1 MPTSERNSNSSSMA
15 FAPID
20 SETRQKA
27 QDVIDY
33 WYDDVGEARWWKK
46 DAALDA
52 EIKAKWAKLRRE
64 VIDSDA
70 EVWRGGP
77 RRILAAIIMLD
88 QFSRN
93 IHRGKAK
100 AFEGDALARR
110 LTRRAIAK
118 GWDLRMTREQ
128 RYFLYMP
135 LMHSEEMSD
144 QEESIRLFDALS
156 DEGRDKFAHLHHR
169 QIEDFGRFPGRNKA
183 LGRESTPEERIALEG
198 GAAF

>member
-1 MPTSERNSNSSSMA
+1 MPSEHGFGTGSGA

-20 SETRQKA
+20 NETRQQA

-33 WYDDVGEARWWKK
+33 WFDEVGPSRWYKK
-46 DAALDA
+46 DPELDA
-52 EIKAKWAKLRRE
+52 EIKAKWGPLRKE
-64 VIDSDA
+64 IIAEDA

-77 RRILAAIIMLD
+77 RRILAAVIVLD

-93 IHRGKAK
+93 LYRGKAK
-100 AFEGDALARR
+100 AFEADKLARR

-118 GWDLRMTREQ
+118 EWDKRMSVEQ
-128 RYFLYMP
+128 RRFLYMP
-135 LMHSEEMSD
+135 LMHSEDLDD
-144 QEESIRLFDALS
+144 QEESVALFDAMA
-156 DEGRDKFAHLHHR
+156 EGGRDKFAHLHKQ

>member
-1 MPTSERNSNSSSMA
+1 MGTSGPNSNSSSMA

-20 SETRQKA
+20 SEMRRQA

-33 WYDDVGEARWWKK
+33 WFDDVGAARWWKK
-46 DAALDA
+46 DPELDA
-52 EIKAKWAKLRRE
+52 EIRRKWRKLRRE
-64 VIDSDA
+64 VIAADG
-70 EVWRGGP
+70 EVWRNGP

-100 AFEGDALARR
+100 AFEADALARR

-118 GWDLRMTREQ
+118 GWDQRMGRDH
-128 RYFLYMP
+128 RFFLYMP
-135 LMHSEEMSD
+135 LMHSEDIDD
-144 QEESIRLFDALS
+144 QEESVRLFDALS
-156 DEGRDKFAHLHHR
+156 EEGRDKFAHLHYQ
-169 QIEDFGRFPGRNKA
+169 QIENFGRFPGRNKA
-183 LGRESTPEERIALEG
+183 LGRESTPEERVALEG

>member
-1 MPTSERNSNSSSMA
+1 MA

-20 SETRQKA
+20 SETRRQA

-33 WYDDVGEARWWKK
+33 WFDDVGPDRWWKK
-46 DAALDA
+46 DPALDA
-52 EIKAKWAKLRRE
+52 EIRQKWGKLRQE
-64 VIDSDA
+64 VLKSEA
-70 EVWRGGP
+70 RVWREGP
-77 RRILAAIIMLD
+77 RRILAAIILLD

-100 AFEGDALARR
+100 AFEADALARR

-118 GWDLRMTREQ
+118 GWDQRMTMPQ
-128 RYFLYMP
+128 RRFLYMP
-135 LMHSEEMSD
+135 LMHSEDLDD
-144 QEESIRLFDALS
+144 QAESVRLFDAMS
-156 DEGRDKFAHLHHR
+156 AEGRDKFAHLHYQ
-169 QIEDFGRFPGRNKA
+169 QIADFGRFPGRNKA